1 MAERIVAGRIVADRA
16 LERLVGVHHRL
27 VGVLHRLEEVLRM
40 LELPLE
46 EHRMGHLEMVERHML
61 VILERHMLVEY

>member
-1 MAERIVAGRIVADRA
+1 MAGRIVADRA

-46 EHRMGHLEMVERHML
+46 EHRML
-61 VILERHMLVEY
+61 VILEHHMLVEY

>member
-1 MAERIVAGRIVADRA
+1 VAERIVAGRIVVDRA

-46 EHRMGHLEMVERHML
+46 EHRML
-61 VILERHMLVEY
+61 VILEHHMLVEY